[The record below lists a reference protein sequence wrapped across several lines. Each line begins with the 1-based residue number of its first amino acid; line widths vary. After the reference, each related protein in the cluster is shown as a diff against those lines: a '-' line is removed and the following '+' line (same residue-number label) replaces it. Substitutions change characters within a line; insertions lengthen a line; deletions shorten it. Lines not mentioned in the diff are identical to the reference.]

1 MNRPVEEVDLDEEE
15 DTCEKLS
22 FGVFHFFHFFV
33 HARISAGLCSFSLIF
48 STNDSV
54 FRAEH
59 APLLR
64 RAYFLSKTQDLR
76 VRGEVKKVKSKAE
89 PSKRHNFSQVYC
101 PTSITCSLV

>member
-1 MNRPVEEVDLDEEE
+1 MEGEYGCSPTAFIVFAMFDVLFVVLCSALLDEEE

-33 HARISAGLCSFSLIF
+33 HARISAGLCPFSLIF

-64 RAYFLSKTQDLR
+64 RAYFLSKTRDLR
-76 VRGEVKKVKSKAE
+76 VRKKVKKVKNT
-89 PSKRHNFSQVYC
+89 KR
-101 PTSITCSLV
+101 

>member
-1 MNRPVEEVDLDEEE
+1 MVRTYTHYPVSSKTATTKGWSRARARVCVDEEE

-33 HARISAGLCSFSLIF
+33 HARISAGFCPFSLIF
-48 STNDSV
+48 SANDSI

-64 RAYFLSKTQDLR
+64 RAYFLSKTPDLR
-76 VRGEVKKVKSKAE
+76 VRKKVKKVKNT
-89 PSKRHNFSQVYC
+89 KR
-101 PTSITCSLV
+101 